1 MAGFMLIFIHL
12 HPSQQQRSL
21 TFDPSEAADAALE
34 KLLAVKSAMNNAAA
48 GLNRPGES
56 EHVIAVDE
64 QWKSIS
70 GNSKEVSK
78 YRVAAPGLG
87 LEFGT
92 FRRLRCDHQ
101 LYNWTENVVSH

>member
-1 MAGFMLIFIHL
+1 MRARSYILLTTNGWVHFNLHPSSSFFIHL
-12 HPSQQQRSL
+12 SSREV

-34 KLLAVKSAMNNAAA
+34 KLLAAKSAMNNAAA

-78 YRVAAPGLG
+78 
-87 LEFGT
+87 
-92 FRRLRCDHQ
+92 
-101 LYNWTENVVSH
+101 